1 MIRIQNLKKRY
12 GTKEALKGI
21 SFEIRRGEV
30 LALLGHN
37 GAGKTTTLRVIATLL
52 DPTEGSID
60 RPPDFKSV
68 LGFLPDNP
76 FLFEYLTGREM
87 LYFMASLYGIPQ
99 AEVQP
104 RARHYL
110 ELFELAK
117 QADQLITTYSRG
129 MRRKISLIGSLLH
142 EPVYWL
148 LDEPTESLDPVAIK
162 NLKDLIATRKADNR
176 AILISTHQLA
186 LAESV
191 CDRLIILSQGAIVFA
206 GPVSEME
213 ISLED
218 LYLTVSSKSIA
229 DCELKKP
236 KWQSEIRNP
245 QS

>member
-1 MIRIQNLKKRY
+1 MIRIHNLKKCY

-30 LALLGHN
+30 LAILGHN
-37 GAGKTTTLRVIATLL
+37 GAGKTTTLRVITTLL
-52 DPTEGSID
+52 DPTEGSIE

-68 LGFLPDNP
+68 LGFLPDDP

-87 LYFMASLYGIPQ
+87 LHFMASLYGIPRP
-99 AEVQP
+99 EVHQQT
-104 RARHYL
+104 RYYL
-110 ELFELAK
+110 ELFELTR

-142 EPVYWL
+142 DPIYWL

-162 NLKDLIATRKADNR
+162 NLKDLIATRKAENR

-186 LAESV
+186 LVESI
-191 CDRLIILSQGAIVFA
+191 CDRLIILNQGTIVFT
-206 GPVSEME
+206 GPVSEMA

-218 LYLTVSSKSIA
+218 LYLTVSSRSIT

-236 KWQSEIRNP
+236 KWQFEIRNP